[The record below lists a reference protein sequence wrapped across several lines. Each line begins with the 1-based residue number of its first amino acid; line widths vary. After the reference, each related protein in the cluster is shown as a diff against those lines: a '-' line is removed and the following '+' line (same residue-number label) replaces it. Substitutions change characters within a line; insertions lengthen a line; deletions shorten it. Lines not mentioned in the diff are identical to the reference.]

1 VATLAQGACLAPVR
15 QEAHMAQALEAMGQ
29 DMQEKAPDKLMS
41 LQAHG
46 LHLIALAPIA
56 IREADAAVTDIPQA
70 MIGNRDAVG
79 RAAQIVE
86 DLGWPRARLLGIHHP
101 RLAIELVEEVGE
113 AGGRP
118 ALG

>member
-1 VATLAQGACLAPVR
+1 
-15 QEAHMAQALEAMGQ
+15 MAQALEAVGQ
-29 DMQEKAPDKLMS
+29 DMQEKAPDKLMG

-56 IREADAAVTDIPQA
+56 IREADAAVTDIPEA

-79 RAAQIVE
+79 IAAQIIE

-101 RLAIELVEEVGE
+101 RLAIEVVEEGGE
-113 AGGRP
+113 ACGRP